1 MGSRPTDPRRD
12 IAVLGAGAWGT
23 TLAIVLARQG
33 HRVRLWGADEAR
45 LARLA
50 HERCNAA
57 YLPGVAFPDSLTTE
71 PGLAALSGCQN
82 ILVAVPSGGFRA
94 VVRAVAPA
102 LRPDTVLAWATKGLE
117 TGTGRRMSEIVE
129 EIRPGHPG
137 ALITGPS
144 FAREVAAGL
153 PTALTVVSTQTA
165 VADEVAQWLR
175 HARLRVYTGRDML
188 GAELCGAIKNVL
200 AIAVGI
206 SDGLGFGANA
216 RAALITRGLAEL
228 IRFTSAL
235 GGQRETVMGLA
246 GIGDLVLTCTDDL
259 SRNRRVGLALG
270 RGRQLGDIVGELG
283 QAVEGVASAREVC
296 LLAQAQGVEM
306 PIVEQVHAVLF
317 EGQTPAKAVDALL
330 NRQPRPEDPLAGD
343 PGNKRL

>member
-1 MGSRPTDPRRD
+1 MGSRPTDGRCD
-12 IAVLGAGAWGT
+12 VAVLGAGAWGT

-33 HRVRLWGADEAR
+33 HQVRLWGADEAR

-50 HERCNAA
+50 HERCNAT
-57 YLPGVAFPDSLTTE
+57 YLPGVTFPDGLAME
-71 PGLAALSGCQN
+71 PDLAALGGCPRV
-82 ILVAVPSGGFRA
+82 LVAVPSGGFRA
-94 VVRAVAPA
+94 VVQAIAPT
-102 LRPDTVLAWATKGLE
+102 LRRDATFAWATKGLE
-117 TGTGRRMSEIVE
+117 AGSGRRMSEIAAE
-129 EIRPGHPG
+129 LLPDRPG

-153 PTALTVVSTQTA
+153 PTALTVVSAQAA
-165 VADEVAQWLR
+165 VAEEVAQWLR
-175 HARLRVYTGRDML
+175 HARLRVYTGSDMV

-206 SDGLGFGANA
+206 SDGLGLGANA

-228 IRFTSAL
+228 IRLTRAL
-235 GGQRETVMGLA
+235 GGHTETVMGLA
-246 GIGDLVLTCTDDL
+246 GVGDLVLTCTDNL

-270 RGRQLGDIVGELG
+270 QGRRLGDITGELG

-296 LLAQAQGVEM
+296 LRAREQGVDM

-317 EGQTPAKAVDALL
+317 EGQPPLKAVDALL
-330 NRQPRPEDPLAGD
+330 GRQPGPEGPLADGMD
-343 PGNKRL
+343 